1 MAHPSKPQP
10 QQYPTFWTY
19 FWARRAWKRSHGGS
33 IITTLA
39 IAAFFGAWTG
49 SVALMF
55 LLIAFA
61 IVCTAVARSR
71 P

>member
-1 MAHPSKPQP
+1 MPRPRP
-10 QQYPTFWTY
+10 EDYPTRASY
-19 FWARRAWKRSHGGS
+19 RWALHNWKRSHGGALWS
-33 IITTLA
+33 TLA

-61 IVCTAVARSR
+61 IVCTVVARGR

>member
-1 MAHPSKPQP
+1 MSSTKPQP
-10 QQYPTFWTY
+10 EHYRTRAEY
-19 FWARRAWKRSHGGS
+19 RWARRNWLRRHGGS
-33 IITTLA
+33 LWSTLA

-55 LLIAFA
+55 GLIVFA
-61 IVCTAVARSR
+61 IVCTAIARSR